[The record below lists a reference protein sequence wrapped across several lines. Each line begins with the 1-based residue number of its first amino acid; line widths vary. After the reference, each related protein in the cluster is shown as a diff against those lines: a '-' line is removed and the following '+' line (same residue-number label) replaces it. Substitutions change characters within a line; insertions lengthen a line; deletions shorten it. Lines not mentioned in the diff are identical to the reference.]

1 MFLLS
6 EIVVKLFF
14 GEKFM
19 PASIVLNHEET
30 GQCVVFGE
38 WIFGAA
44 NVLQYI
50 LCLLGALR

>member
-14 GEKFM
+14 GQKLM

-30 GQCVVFGE
+30 GQCVVLGE
-38 WIFGAA
+38 WILGATDI
-44 NVLQYI
+44 LQYI